1 MLILLTAH
9 FLSNVSINVQ
19 KVIKFLKAINVAKA
33 TGLEKIPNRL
43 LKISADVVALSLTGV
58 LNQSLVT
65 GIFPPDWKLA
75 KVSPTFKNE
84 SKSDLNNYWPISV
97 FPTVVKIF
105 EKVIYDQ
112 LYHYLSNENGLLNSG
127 QSRFPSLRRT
137 LTGLLDTNDNWC
149 DNIDRG
155 LLNGVIFIDLKK
167 AFDTIDH
174 EIILKK
180 NLLSTAL
187 IKTPWNG
194 LNLT

>member
-1 MLILLTAH
+1 MLILLTAY

-19 KVIKFLKAINVAKA
+19 KVIKLLKAIDVAKA

-43 LKISADVVALSLTGV
+43 LKISADAVALSLTGI

-97 FPTVVKIF
+97 FPTVAKIF

-187 IKTPWNG
+187 IKTPRNG

>member
-1 MLILLTAH
+1 MLILLTAY

-19 KVIKFLKAINVAKA
+19 KVIKLLKAIDVAKA

-43 LKISADVVALSLTGV
+43 LKISADVVALSLTGI

-97 FPTVVKIF
+97 FPTVAKIF

-187 IKTPWNG
+187 IKTPRNG

>member
-1 MLILLTAH
+1 MLILLTAY

-19 KVIKFLKAINVAKA
+19 KVIKLLKAIDVAKA

-43 LKISADVVALSLTGV
+43 LKISADAVALSLTGI

-97 FPTVVKIF
+97 FPTVAKIF

-155 LLNGVIFIDLKK
+155 PLNGVIFIDLKK

-187 IKTPWNG
+187 IKTPRNG

>member
-1 MLILLTAH
+1 MLIMLTAY

-19 KVIKFLKAINVAKA
+19 KVIKLLKAIDVAKA

-43 LKISADVVALSLTGV
+43 LKISADVVALSLTGI

-97 FPTVVKIF
+97 FPTVAKIF

-187 IKTPWNG
+187 IKTPRNG